1 MRGIFKFVTNQ
12 PIIHLKFMMCF
23 KSFLKNGLSVII
35 AGFVFAQCSNESQ
48 LGDKDEVQKVESKE
62 DSGNKGSILNFDG
75 QLFSIPSPIQTA
87 SLIKGSGIDF
97 NGDLA
102 NNPSNIDNYT
112 TAFKQA
118 LNLGVY
124 GADFAYISYYGQD
137 QSSLQYMKNIRMLVE
152 SLDLSSAIDQKLA
165 ERIANNINN
174 QDSLMVISSAMFR
187 TTDNYLKN
195 SDRNDIASLIL
206 AGGFIESLYF
216 SANLA
221 KMDKSGE
228 LAKRIG
234 EEKQTVSTMMNL
246 LAKHDDPNFKKL
258 VEEFSG
264 LVNAFSNV
272 ETTYEYDRPKT
283 DPVKKITKIT
293 SKTSVT
299 ISDET
304 LDEILI
310 KTTSIRTFITK

>member
-1 MRGIFKFVTNQ
+1 MI
-12 PIIHLKFMMCF
+12 CF
-23 KSFLKNGLSVII
+23 KSFLKNGLSVLI
-35 AGFVFAQCSNESQ
+35 AGFVFAQCSSESQ
-48 LGDKDEVQKVESKE
+48 PGDGQDDVQKVQTKE
-62 DSGNKGSILNFDG
+62 DAANKGNIMNFDG

-87 SLIKGSGIDF
+87 SLIKSSGIDF

-152 SLDLSSAIDQKLA
+152 SLDLSSAIDQQLA
-165 ERIANNINN
+165 ERIATNISN
-174 QDSLMVISSAMFR
+174 QDSLMAISSAMFR

-195 SDRNDIASLIL
+195 SDRNDIAALIL

-216 SANLA
+216 SVNLA
-221 KMDKSGE
+221 KMDQSGE

-234 EEKQTVSTMMNL
+234 EEKETVLAMMNL
-246 LAKHDDPNFKKL
+246 LAKHDDPNFKNL
-258 VEEFSG
+258 TEEFRG
-264 LVNAFSNV
+264 LTDAFSKV

-283 DPVKKITKIT
+283 DPVKKVTKIT

-310 KTTSIRTFITK
+310 KTTSIRTFITE

>member
-1 MRGIFKFVTNQ
+1 MIC
-12 PIIHLKFMMCF
+12 I

-35 AGFVFAQCSNESQ
+35 AGFVFAQCSSESQ
-48 LGDKDEVQKVESKE
+48 PGDGQDEVQKVQSNEDDGSK
-62 DSGNKGSILNFDG
+62 GNIMNFDG

-87 SLIKGSGIDF
+87 SLIKNSGIDL
-97 NGDLA
+97 NGDLV

-137 QSSLQYMKNIRMLVE
+137 QLSLQYMKNIRMLVE
-152 SLDLSSAIDQKLA
+152 SLDLSSAIDQQLA
-165 ERIANNINN
+165 ERIATNISN

-195 SDRNDIASLIL
+195 SDRNDIAALIL
-206 AGGFIESLYF
+206 AGGFVESLYF
-216 SANLA
+216 TANLA
-221 KMDKSGE
+221 KMDQSGE
-228 LAKRIG
+228 LAIRIG
-234 EEKQTVSTMMNL
+234 EEKQTVITIRNL
-246 LAKHDDPNFKKL
+246 LASHDDPNFTNL
-258 VEEFSG
+258 VDEFNG

-272 ETTYEYDRPKT
+272 ETKYEYNRPKT
-283 DPVKKITKIT
+283 DPIKKVTKIT

-299 ISDET
+299 ISEET

-310 KTTSIRTFITK
+310 KTTSIRTFITE

>member
-1 MRGIFKFVTNQ
+1 MI
-12 PIIHLKFMMCF
+12 CF
-23 KSFLKNGLSVII
+23 KSFLKNVLTVII
-35 AGFVFAQCSNESQ
+35 AGFVFAQCTSESQ
-48 LGDKDEVQKVESKE
+48 PGDSQDEVQTIQSEE
-62 DSGNKGSILNFDG
+62 AGNKGNIMNFDG

-87 SLIKGSGIDF
+87 SLIKKSGIDF

-102 NNPSNIDNYT
+102 NNPLNIDNYT

-165 ERIANNINN
+165 ERIATNISN
-174 QDSLMVISSAMFR
+174 QDSLMAISSAMFR

-195 SDRNDIASLIL
+195 SDRHDIAALIL

-221 KMDKSGE
+221 KMDQTGE

-234 EEKQTVSTMMNL
+234 EEKETVSTVTGL
-246 LAKHDDPNFKKL
+246 LAKHDDPNFKDL
-258 VEEFSG
+258 VTEFNG
-264 LVNAFSNV
+264 LVDAFSKV
-272 ETTYEYDRPKT
+272 EIAYEYDRPKT
-283 DPVKKITKIT
+283 DPVNKTTRIT
-293 SKTSVT
+293 SKSSIT
-299 ISDET
+299 ISDDT

-310 KTTSIRTFITK
+310 KTTSIRTFITE

>member
-1 MRGIFKFVTNQ
+1 MI
-12 PIIHLKFMMCF
+12 CF
-23 KSFLKNGLSVII
+23 KSFLKNGLSVIV
-35 AGFVFAQCSNESQ
+35 AGFVFVQCTNESQ
-48 LGDKDEVQKVESKE
+48 SGDSQDEVQNVQSTEGSES
-62 DSGNKGSILNFDG
+62 KGSIMNFDG

-87 SLIKGSGIDF
+87 SLIKTSGIDF
-97 NGDLA
+97 NGDLT

-137 QSSLQYMKNIRMLVE
+137 QLSLQYMKNIRMLVE
-152 SLDLSSAIDQKLA
+152 SLDLSSAIDQNLA
-165 ERIANNINN
+165 DRIATNISN
-174 QDSLMVISSAMFR
+174 QDSLMAISSAMFR

-195 SDRNDIASLIL
+195 SDRNDIAALIL

-216 SANLA
+216 TANLA
-221 KMDKSGE
+221 KMDKTGE

-234 EEKQTVSTMMNL
+234 EEKLTVLTMRDL
-246 LAKHDDPNFKKL
+246 LATHDDPNYKDL
-258 VEEFSG
+258 AEEFNG

-272 ETTYEYDRPKT
+272 EIKYDYDRPKT
-283 DPVKKITKIT
+283 DPVNKITKIT

-310 KTTSIRTFITK
+310 KTTSIRTFITE

>member
-1 MRGIFKFVTNQ
+1 MI
-12 PIIHLKFMMCF
+12 CF

-35 AGFVFAQCSNESQ
+35 AGFVFAQCSSESQ
-48 LGDKDEVQKVESKE
+48 PSNDQDEVQKVQSEE
-62 DSGNKGSILNFDG
+62 AGNKGNIMNFDG

-87 SLIKGSGIDF
+87 SLIKNSGIEF
-97 NGDLA
+97 NGDLV
-102 NNPSNIDNYT
+102 NNASNIDNYT

-165 ERIANNINN
+165 ERIAANISN
-174 QDSLMVISSAMFR
+174 QDSLMAISSAMFR

-195 SDRNDIASLIL
+195 SDRNDIAALIL

-221 KMDKSGE
+221 KMDQSGE

-234 EEKQTVSTMMNL
+234 EEKETVSTMMDL
-246 LAKHDDPNFKKL
+246 LSKHDDPNYKDL
-258 VEEFSG
+258 VEEFNG
-264 LVNAFSNV
+264 LVDAFSDV
-272 ETTYEYDRPKT
+272 EIKYKYDRPKT
-283 DPVKKITKIT
+283 DPVNKITKIT
-293 SKTSVT
+293 SKTSVA

-310 KTTSIRTFITK
+310 KTTSIRTFITE